1 MKQETRVRTALGSPC
16 VCECVC
22 VCVCVC
28 VCALARAL
36 VFVYASLVAQMIKNL
51 PAMQET
57 WFNPWVRKSSGEG
70 NGNPLQYSFLKNSMD
85 RGAWQATVHGMAKN
99 QT

>member
-1 MKQETRVRTALGSPC
+1 
-16 VCECVC
+16 
-22 VCVCVC
+22 
-28 VCALARAL
+28 
-36 VFVYASLVAQMIKNL
+36 MIKNL